1 MIRTRHG
8 YVLLL
13 ASGVACSAQPVDPD
27 GTGAAG
33 LAGSASGA
41 PTDATSGTSGAP
53 NFAGGAAGTAP
64 ATGGTPAVGGLG
76 GAPAANAGQAG
87 AHAGTAAA
95 GAAGVGGGAAGSA
108 TSVPVNLALN
118 HCDKAG
124 CTAQWTNDPCN
135 AFDGDLTT
143 ATGSAKSWDSSLGTL
158 AVDFGAVR
166 AVTKVVVSFEDNADP
181 NPGYA
186 LEGSSDGQSWTLIRD
201 VTNPSLVDTQVDL
214 KASYRYLRVHSKQFF
229 FDPWWM
235 HSVREVE
242 VW

>member
-1 MIRTRHG
+1 M
-8 YVLLL
+8 LLL
-13 ASGVACSAQPVDPD
+13 ASGVACSAQPVEPD
-27 GTGAAG
+27 GTTGAAG
-33 LAGSASGA
+33 LAGSVSGA
-41 PTDATSGTSGAP
+41 PTDAPTGTSGAP
-53 NFAGGAAGTAP
+53 NFVGGAAGTAT
-64 ATGGTPAVGGLG
+64 AAGGTPAVGGLG
-76 GAPAANAGQAG
+76 GASAANAGQAG

-95 GAAGVGGGAAGSA
+95 GAAGAAGSA
-108 TSVPVNLALN
+108 TSAPVNLALN
-118 HCDKAG
+118 RCDKAG
-124 CTAQWTNDPCN
+124 CTAQWNNDPCN
-135 AFDGDLTT
+135 AFDGNLTT

-158 AVDFGAVR
+158 AVDFGAVQP
-166 AVTKVVVSFEDNADP
+166 VTKVVVSFEDNADP

-201 VTNPSLVDTQVDL
+201 VTNPSVVDTQVDL